1 MTPSP
6 RPSPRGERENCT
18 QVSSLLSLS
27 RFRQREGPAAH
38 QGRGRVGGALGPC
51 RLGNRFEDAHYVSK
65 HFMIPEPQDAIS
77 LLGQL
82 GVPPGIGFG
91 LDGVLATVD
100 LNDEIVLKTDEIDD
114 VSAKHVLAA
123 EL

>member
-1 MTPSP
+1 M
-6 RPSPRGERENCT
+6 
-18 QVSSLLSLS
+18 
-27 RFRQREGPAAH
+27 
-38 QGRGRVGGALGPC
+38 
-51 RLGNRFEDAHYVSK
+51 
-65 HFMIPEPQDAIS
+65 
-77 LLGQL
+77 LGQL

-100 LNDEIVLKTDEIDD
+100 LNDEIVVKTDEIDD

>member
-1 MTPSP
+1 MVSP
-6 RPSPRGERENCT
+6 LPLAGERGARG
-18 QVSSLLSLS
+18 S
-27 RFRQREGPAAH
+27 
-38 QGRGRVGGALGPC
+38 GRVRGSLGSC
-51 RLGNRFEDAHYVSK
+51 RLGNRFEDALYVSK

-114 VSAKHVLAA
+114 VSAEHVLAA